1 MLLNLVLA
9 SNVAMPDSFTGY
21 KYKIQEGF
29 SPIIDPLFVLVKT
42 VYHFLFITDILH
54 QMKQQ
59 MHMQS
64 SEE

>member
-1 MLLNLVLA
+1 MVFA
-9 SNVAMPDSFTGY
+9 SSVAMPNSFTGY
-21 KYKIQEGF
+21 KYKIQGF
-29 SPIIDPLFVLVKT
+29 SPISDPLFVLLKT
-42 VYHFLFITDILH
+42 VHQFLFITDHWH